1 MAMEAYSQLRQYRNN
16 LNLKEYWSDA
26 APSASTDVG
35 PYKVGDIVWNT
46 VPAGGGAT
54 YIGWVCTT
62 AGADGSTAVFKGFGL
77 IQA

>member
-1 MAMEAYSQLRQYRNN
+1 MAYSQLRQYRNDMSIR
-16 LNLKEYWSDA
+16 EWWGS
-26 APSASTDVG
+26 APPSTSADIG
-35 PYKVGDIVWNT
+35 PYNLGDVMWNT

-62 AGADGSTAVFKGFGL
+62 AGANGGTAVFKGFGL